1 MDENTCLE
9 DHIERMRKAYSNLMN
24 LWDYLISD
32 DIALARVLL
41 SLPPSYKDSVRK
53 TDMQG

>member
-32 DIALARVLL
+32 DITLARVLR

-53 TDMQG
+53 IDMQG